1 MLKDNVII
9 GWYNG
14 KALAVDENNDISY
27 YEMPK
32 EYAIKG
38 EILDCDELRPISELT
53 AAEIIDIM
61 DYLAEV

>member
-27 YEMPK
+27 YEMPE

-38 EILDCDELRPISELT
+38 EILDCDELRPISELP